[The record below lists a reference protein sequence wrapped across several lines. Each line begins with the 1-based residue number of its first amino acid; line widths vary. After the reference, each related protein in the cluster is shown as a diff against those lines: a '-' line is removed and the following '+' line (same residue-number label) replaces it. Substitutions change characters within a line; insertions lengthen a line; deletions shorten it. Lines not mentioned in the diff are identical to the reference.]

1 MVSAAV
7 IAMRRCNSRDLGGWL
22 RSQQASAAHVA
33 ERAVGQRAR
42 IAKGASGVLVLDA
55 SRRGAACASAR
66 GQTGRRCARALVGS
80 WAKPP
85 ASMPSEAR
93 VQAACG
99 LPQSG
104 RGGLGRL
111 RVRLP
116 RERPHQVRFA
126 IAPMVRLPIRIHRP
140 SQRRCARS
148 VRALCTRSSRG
159 LPAHFAHA
167 LCLRFAHS
175 APHCTRTQRWRRCAE
190 FGKRRRQPGCGAE
203 TVRASAVRWGRVGP
217 RRRGRCLDGLVSQ
230 GRSSIWTRS
239 SQSSATALY

>member
-22 RSQQASAAHVA
+22 RSQLASAAHVA

-55 SRRGAACASAR
+55 CRRGAACASAR
-66 GQTGRRCARALVGS
+66 GKTGRRCARALVGS

-85 ASMPSEAR
+85 P
-93 VQAACG
+93 AC
-99 LPQSG
+99 
-104 RGGLGRL
+104 
-111 RVRLP
+111 LP
-116 RERPHQVRFA
+116 RLESKLLAAYRRADGVDSDGSECACRATAAQVRFA

-140 SQRRCARS
+140 SQRRCARF
-148 VRALCTRSSRG
+148 VRAFCTHSSRA

-167 LCLRFAHS
+167 LCLRLALS

-190 FGKRRRQPGCGAE
+190 FG
-203 TVRASAVRWGRVGP
+203 
-217 RRRGRCLDGLVSQ
+217 
-230 GRSSIWTRS
+230 
-239 SQSSATALY
+239 

>member
-1 MVSAAV
+1 VVSIAAT
-7 IAMRRCNSRDLGGWL
+7 AMRRCNSRVLGGWL
-22 RSQQASAAHVA
+22 RSQLASAAHVA

-55 SRRGAACASAR
+55 CRRGAACASAR
-66 GQTGRRCARALVGS
+66 GQTGRRCARALVGR

-99 LPQSG
+99 LPLSR

-190 FGKRRRQPGCGAE
+190 FG
-203 TVRASAVRWGRVGP
+203 
-217 RRRGRCLDGLVSQ
+217 
-230 GRSSIWTRS
+230 
-239 SQSSATALY
+239 